1 MNRNQS
7 CIEEFIRH
15 LLSAVA
21 NASLY
26 GMEHP
31 QVVRLSS
38 QACSGILQ
46 VLSDRSDFSLLVVDD
61 ELIVDGQPIDSGL
74 FLGRFV
80 RILKTNGISHLKIMA
95 GVSQQEI
102 HNLIA
107 GLALRG
113 EKTAGTVSSDHI
125 RLGHVE
131 IRVGSSSFLPNGNAA
146 GSVQQVDIQQLPH
159 DELEKFKEIYEAIK
173 RQQKLKITGVFEIVA
188 GFVNVFRQEGRP
200 LLAMATLRDTDEYT
214 FTHSTNVCILNLAQ
228 AMALGI
234 EGQLL
239 NDIGVSAMLHDIGKL
254 FVPEEVLTKQDKLT
268 SVEFDVMKQHPVK
281 GAHHLLGTSGVPRLA
296 IVTAFE
302 HHMKFDF
309 SGYPA
314 VPPGW
319 QQNICS
325 HMTTI
330 SDFFDALRTR
340 RPYRAPVELPKI
352 VDMMLGMMGNELHPV
367 LTRNFL
373 KIISKLMESESTA
386 LSSSPP

>member
-1 MNRNQS
+1 
-7 CIEEFIRH
+7 
-15 LLSAVA
+15 
-21 NASLY
+21 
-26 GMEHP
+26 MEHP

-46 VLSDRSDFSLLVVDD
+46 MLSDRGDFSLLVVDN

-102 HNLIA
+102 QNLIA
-107 GLALRG
+107 GLALRS
-113 EKTAGTVSSDHI
+113 ENTAGPVSSDHI

-131 IRVGSSSFLPNGNAA
+131 IRSGSSNSVPNGSVA
-146 GSVQQVDIQQLPH
+146 GSAPKVDIRQLPH
-159 DELEKFKEIYEAIK
+159 DELEKFKEIYETIK

-200 LLAMATLRDTDEYT
+200 LLTMAAMRDTDEYT

-228 AMALGI
+228 AMSLGI
-234 EGQLL
+234 EGQML

-254 FVPEEVLTKQDKLT
+254 FVPEEVLTKQGKLT
-268 SVEFDVMKQHPVK
+268 TVEFDVMRQHPVK
-281 GAHHLLGTSGVPRLA
+281 GARHLLDTPGVPRLA

-302 HHMKFDF
+302 HHIKFNF
-309 SGYPA
+309 SGYPT
-314 VPPGW
+314 VPLNW

-340 RPYRAPVELPKI
+340 RPYREPVELPKI
-352 VDMMLGMMGNELHPV
+352 VDMMQGMMGNDFHPV

-373 KIISKLMESESTA
+373 KIISELMESESA
-386 LSSSPP
+386 G